1 MPKDSSSAML
11 SQSSISF
18 CSLDRHF
25 ARLMEEF
32 SGGVNAP
39 LRAAAALASRAIQ
52 EGDVCVDLADYAG
65 RPIPLDDGEILPEP
79 MPALSEWV
87 SALAASPVVAAH
99 GEERPLVLWGN
110 RLYLFRYWEYENRFV
125 SQVRQRCAGIISD
138 FDAGLAGAT
147 MAQLFKG
154 NPDRADRQ
162 QIAATVALLKKFC
175 LISGGPG
182 TGKTSTVIRIA
193 ALLATLYAG
202 AGRTFT
208 IALAAPTGKAATRL
222 EESIAALL
230 PDLPCTPEAAAAIP
244 TTAST
249 VHALLKPIHDSPYFR
264 HDASNPLSC
273 DALIVDEASMIDLAL
288 MTKLLDAMPIDSRV
302 ILIGD
307 HDQLASVEAGA
318 LLADLCGSGP
328 TGYSAEMVA
337 SIRGL
342 VPEFREPGGAG
353 SPLAD
358 SIVTLRT
365 NYRFGDRSGIGQA
378 SGAINSGDFDAV
390 KSILTD
396 ESFPDCCWWIP
407 QSYPDLLARLGP
419 LVLDRWRQCFATS
432 DPLEA
437 LSRFAD
443 FRILC
448 AVRNGRFGVEGIN
461 ARVEAIL
468 AEKGLIPVT
477 GLHYRGKPIM
487 ITRNDYPTS
496 LFNGDVGIVMPDSA
510 DKRVLKA
517 FFPEGNTKV
526 KALSLGRLPPHETA
540 YAMTVHKAQ
549 GSEFR
554 ETILILP
561 PNPSPLVT
569 RELLYTGVTRARSRA
584 ELWCSEETLRSG
596 VTARLQRMSGLRDK
610 LGGTSFPCTTVAK

>member
-1 MPKDSSSAML
+1 
-11 SQSSISF
+11 
-18 CSLDRHF
+18 
-25 ARLMEEF
+25 
-32 SGGVNAP
+32 
-39 LRAAAALASRAIQ
+39 
-52 EGDVCVDLADYAG
+52 
-65 RPIPLDDGEILPEP
+65 
-79 MPALSEWV
+79 
-87 SALAASPVVAAH
+87 
-99 GEERPLVLWGN
+99 
-110 RLYLFRYWEYENRFV
+110 
-125 SQVRQRCAGIISD
+125 
-138 FDAGLAGAT
+138 
-147 MAQLFKG
+147 
-154 NPDRADRQ
+154 
-162 QIAATVALLKKFC
+162 
-175 LISGGPG
+175 
-182 TGKTSTVIRIA
+182 
-193 ALLATLYAG
+193 
-202 AGRTFT
+202 
-208 IALAAPTGKAATRL
+208 
-222 EESIAALL
+222 
-230 PDLPCTPEAAAAIP
+230 
-244 TTAST
+244 
-249 VHALLKPIHDSPYFR
+249 
-264 HDASNPLSC
+264 
-273 DALIVDEASMIDLAL
+273 
-288 MTKLLDAMPIDSRV
+288 
-302 ILIGD
+302 
-307 HDQLASVEAGA
+307 
-318 LLADLCGSGP
+318 
-328 TGYSAEMVA
+328 
-337 SIRGL
+337 

-365 NYRFGDRSGIGQA
+365 NYRFGDRSSIGQA